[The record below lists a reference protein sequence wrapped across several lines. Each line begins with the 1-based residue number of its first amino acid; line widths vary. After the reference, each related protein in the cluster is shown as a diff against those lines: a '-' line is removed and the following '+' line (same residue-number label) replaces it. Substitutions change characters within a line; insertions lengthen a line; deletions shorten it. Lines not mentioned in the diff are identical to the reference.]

1 MTSTRSDIETQIA
14 DDLARSD
21 LSSQITAAVNTAIR
35 SYRFE
40 RLGFNEA
47 YKVTATLSTSAD
59 VMTLDS
65 LSVRFRKLD
74 RVRIVRAAGDYLDLY
89 HRDYDWIMSRQ
100 DVRVTCQ
107 PVEYAVYNSAL
118 HFDSMADQDYTLLLD
133 GLKELGSAASASYS
147 AGDTSAWFNDARE
160 LIRHRAK
167 RELYANVLKDMELA
181 AAAGAAEKEA
191 LRILKAEMGEQ
202 ISTGFIRPTEF

>member
-1 MTSTRSDIETQIA
+1 MTATRSDIEAQIA

-21 LSSQITAAVNTAIR
+21 LASQITAAVNTAIR

-59 VMTLDS
+59 TMTLAS

-100 DVRVTCQ
+100 DVRVVCQ
-107 PVEYAVYNSAL
+107 PVEYAVYNNAI
-118 HFDSMADQDYTLLLD
+118 HFDSMADQNYALLMD
-133 GLKELGSAASASYS
+133 GLKELGNASASYS

-167 RELYANVLKDMELA
+167 REVYANVLKDMELA

-191 LRILKAEMGEQ
+191 LRILKAEHGEQ

>member
-1 MTSTRSDIETQIA
+1 MTTRSDIEAQIA

-47 YKVTATLSTSAD
+47 YRVTATLSTSAD
-59 VMTLDS
+59 TMALTG
-65 LSVRFRKLD
+65 LSVRLRKID
-74 RVRIVRAAGDYLDLY
+74 RLRIVRAAGDYLDLY

-100 DVRVTCQ
+100 DVRVLCQ
-107 PVEYAVYNSAL
+107 PAEYAIYNNAI
-118 HFDSMADQDYTLLLD
+118 HFDSMADQNYTLYLD
-133 GLKELGSAASASYS
+133 GIKELGNTSASYS
-147 AGDTSAWFNDARE
+147 AADASAWFNDARE

-181 AAAGAAEKEA
+181 AVAGAAEKEA
-191 LRILKAEMGEQ
+191 LNTIKSELNQQ

>member
-1 MTSTRSDIETQIA
+1 MTTRATIEAQIA

-21 LSSQITAAVNTAIR
+21 LTGQITAAVNTAIR

-59 VMTLDS
+59 VMLLTS
-65 LSVRFRKLD
+65 LPVRFRKLD

-100 DVRVTCQ
+100 DVRVVCQ
-107 PVEYAVYNSAL
+107 PVEYAVYNSAI
-118 HFDSMADQDYTLLLD
+118 HFDSMADQNYALLFD
-133 GLKELGSAASASYS
+133 GLKELGNASASYS
-147 AGDTSAWFNDARE
+147 ANDSSAWFNDARE

-167 RELYANVLKDMELA
+167 REVYANVLKDMELA

-191 LRILKAEMGEQ
+191 LRILKAEHGEQ